1 MISMDQR
8 ESKGSIT
15 LLRMVMAHMEDQKG
29 EEGLF
34 LDLDQ
39 DPHLTSVSGCLTFNS
54 FVLALPSE

>member
-8 ESKGSIT
+8 ESKGNIT
-15 LLRMVMAHMEDQKG
+15 RMVMAHMEDQKG

-39 DPHLTSVSGCLTFNS
+39 DHHLTSVSGCRTFSS